1 MKIERP
7 ICPQEV
13 CVCVCVGGGGGV
25 SRFKVMWVNNIF
37 WFQIFYSGILGDR
50 IDLIRDFLGS
60 S

>member
-1 MKIERP
+1 MSP
-7 ICPQEV
+7 GGV
-13 CVCVCVGGGGGV
+13 CVCVCGGGGGV
-25 SRFKVMWVNNIF
+25 SRFQVMWVKNIF